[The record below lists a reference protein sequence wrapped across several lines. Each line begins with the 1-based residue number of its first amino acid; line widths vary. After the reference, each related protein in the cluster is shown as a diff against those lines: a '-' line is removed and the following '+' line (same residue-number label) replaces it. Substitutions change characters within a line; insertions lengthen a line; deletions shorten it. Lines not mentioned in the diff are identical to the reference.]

1 MMMNNPSQVWDIES
15 WDVQKKLEA
24 TVAVPASFFM
34 YQEEAMAGW
43 IHWLNAPLY
52 WERPELPG
60 GHRHLRYRK
69 KKTTRRT
76 QRMVDSSEDFRNHM
90 HEGDLDFS
98 DIQYNLKGLADF
110 RRIAEEAGAE
120 LVLFEHK
127 GRQQYRDIYI
137 SDVVQADWSRW
148 WQAQPEV
155 IELPTLSEGSFYDM
169 KHPNRK
175 GRSFLTAY
183 LVEWLEHR
191 WARPPSGWVPVWK
204 RNEESDR
211 DVLIKTPEEVVP

>member
-1 MMMNNPSQVWDIES
+1 
-15 WDVQKKLEA
+15 
-24 TVAVPASFFM
+24 M

-43 IHWLNAPLY
+43 IHWINASLV
-52 WERPELPG
+52 WERPALPG

-76 QRMVDSSEDFRNHM
+76 RRMVNSPEDFRNHM
-90 HEGDLDFS
+90 RPGDLDFS
-98 DIQYNLKGLADF
+98 DTQYNLKGLADF

-137 SDVVQADWSRW
+137 SDVVQADWNRW

-155 IELPTLSEGSFYDM
+155 IELPTLTEGSFYDM
-169 KHPNRK
+169 KHPNGK

-183 LVEWLEHR
+183 LVEWMEHR

-204 RNEESDR
+204 RTKESDR
-211 DVLIKTPEEVVP
+211 DVLINTPEEVVP